1 MSTISMTGAQAA
13 PPAAGRSPDMADIH
27 HISGRFL
34 FYMLVIAAATV
45 MGFPLYW
52 MVISSFKPPSELYRI
67 PPGLVPETWTLS
79 NYADLFVQTNFPL
92 YFWNSLVVAV
102 GATALSLV
110 VGSLGAYALS
120 RFRFWGLGAFSLAT
134 LACYMLPEVL
144 IVIPLYVYVVH
155 LGLANSL
162 LSLII
167 ANTAFT
173 LPLTLWFMR
182 SYFAAIPASLEE
194 SAMIDGCT
202 RFQAMRRVTL
212 PLVLPGIVSV
222 GVFSF
227 NHAWNEYLFA
237 LVFTS
242 SESTKVLSLGL
253 ATWIAQDNIY
263 SWGMLL
269 AAAVL
274 VTIPVV
280 IFYLLVQRRLI
291 SGLSEG
297 GVKGE

>member
-1 MSTISMTGAQAA
+1 MSVATTANR
-13 PPAAGRSPDMADIH
+13 PAGRVMDAADLH
-27 HISGRFL
+27 HISSRVL
-34 FYMLVIAAATV
+34 LYMTVIAVVTV

-52 MVISSFKPPSELYRI
+52 MVISSFKPPVELYKI
-67 PPGLVPETWTLS
+67 PPGLVPDRWTLE
-79 NYADLFVQTNFPL
+79 NYAQLFQQTNFL
-92 YFWNSLVVAV
+92 TYFWNSVVVAV
-102 GATALSLV
+102 GATILSLV
-110 VGSLGAYALS
+110 IGCLGAYSLS
-120 RFRFWGLGAFSLAT
+120 RFRFKGLAAFSLAT

-144 IVIPLYVYVVH
+144 LVIPLYIYVVN

-182 SYFAAIPASLEE
+182 SYFATIPASLEE

-227 NHAWNEYLFA
+227 NHAWNEFLFA

-253 ATWIAQDNIY
+253 STWIAADNLY

-280 IFYLLVQRRLI
+280 IFYAIVQRRLI
-291 SGLSEG
+291 GGLSEG